1 MIDLRWPWRAIVGNL
16 LTIAV
21 SVFFGA
27 GPGKAATLIEPSYF
41 KEEVARGLLPPVA
54 ERVPENARV
63 VDLKSMGREAG
74 RYGGR
79 LRMLMGDP
87 KDIRMMVVYGYS
99 RLVGYDEKLNLVPD
113 ILEHLQVDE
122 GRIFTLRLR
131 RGHRWSD
138 GHPFTS
144 EDFRYFWEDMANNPE
159 LFPTGPPT
167 EMLVDGKPPHFEVL
181 DKWTVRYSWHAPNPA
196 FAPALAGALPL
207 YIFAP
212 SHYLKQFHA
221 KYANAHELEKKV
233 SAARVRSWS
242 ALHERMGRMYRPENP
257 NLPCLE
263 PWCNSTEP
271 PSTRFVFKRNP
282 YFHRIDTTGHQLPYI
297 DEVILNIGSSSLV
310 AAQTGSG
317 EADLQA
323 RYIRFD
329 DYTFLKNAEKRGRF
343 KVYLWERAEGSRF
356 ALYPNL
362 NAEDPVWRKL
372 FRDVRFRRALSVA
385 INRREINQVIFYG
398 LARESANTM
407 LRQSPLYKPE
417 YAKAWSEFDLDLANK
432 MLDEVGLASRASDG
446 IRSLPDGRRAELIIE
461 TAGES
466 TEQTDVLSLIGDS
479 WREVGIKI
487 YTRPTQRD
495 LFRKRIYSGQTL
507 MSVWSGFDNAIATP
521 DMRPLEL
528 APTSQAQ
535 LQWPRWGQ
543 YFEEKGKVGEEPS
556 LPEVRRLAELYDR
569 WNKSDSHAEREALWH
584 KMLQIH
590 ADQVFTIGT
599 VNSTRQPVVVSRDLV
614 NVPEEGIW
622 GFEPGGYF
630 GRYMPD
636 TFWFR
641 SSYSQRWHV
650 FVHR

>member
-1 MIDLRWPWRAIVGNL
+1 MGYSRGTSTKGFVTGL
-16 LTIAV
+16 LVVPV
-21 SVFFGA
+21 SIL
-27 GPGKAATLIEPSYF
+27 AACFANASTLIEPPYF
-41 KEEVARGLLPPVA
+41 KEEVAQGRLLPVA
-54 ERVPENARV
+54 ERVPENPRV
-63 VDLKSMGREAG
+63 IDLKSMGRVSG
-74 RYGGR
+74 QYGGR

-99 RLVGYDEKLNLVPD
+99 RLIGYDENLNFVPD
-113 ILEHLQVDE
+113 ILEDFAVEE
-122 GRIFTLRLR
+122 GRIFTFRLR
-131 RGHRWSD
+131 KEHRWSD
-138 GHPFTS
+138 GKPFTS

-181 DKWTVRYSWHAPNPA
+181 DKWTIRYTWHAPNPA
-196 FAPALAGALPL
+196 FIPALAGALPL

-212 SHYLKQFHA
+212 SHYLKQFHP
-221 KYANAHELEKKV
+221 KYANPDDLKKKI

-242 ALHERMGRMYRPENP
+242 ALHERKGRMYRPENP
-257 NLPCLE
+257 HLPSLE

-282 YFHRIDTTGHQLPYI
+282 FFHRIDTTGHQLPYI
-297 DEVILNIGSSSLV
+297 DEVVLNIGSNALV
-310 AAQTGSG
+310 AAQAGSG

-329 DYTFLKNAEKRGRF
+329 DYTFLKNAEKRGRI
-343 KVYLWERAEGSRF
+343 KVYLWERGEGSRF
-356 ALYPNL
+356 AIYPNL
-362 NAEDPVWRKL
+362 NTQDPVWRKL
-372 FRDVRFRRALSVA
+372 FQDVRFRRALSLA

-417 YAKAWSEFDLDLANK
+417 YARAWSEFDIDLANRL
-432 MLDEVGLASRASDG
+432 LDEVGLGKKAGDG
-446 IRSLPDGRRAELIIE
+446 IRLLPDGRRAELIIE

-466 TEQTDVLSLIGDS
+466 TEQTDVLSLIRDTLLK
-479 WREVGIKI
+479 VGIKI
-487 YTRPTQRD
+487 YARPTQRD
-495 LFRKRIYSGQTL
+495 LFRKRVYAGQTL
-507 MSVWSGFDNAIATP
+507 MSVWGGFDNAIATA
-521 DMRPLEL
+521 DMRPHEL

-556 LPEVRRLAELYDR
+556 LTEVRRLAELYEK
-569 WNKSDSHAEREALWH
+569 WNSSDSRWEREAVWH
-584 KMLQIH
+584 EMLQIH

-599 VNSTRQPVVVSRDLV
+599 VNSTQQPLVVSKDLV
-614 NVPEEGIW
+614 NVPEKGIW
-622 GFEPGGYF
+622 AFEPGGYF

-641 SSYSQRWHV
+641 SRGS
-650 FVHR
+650 